1 MRPMEMQVLFQR
13 YGRADGARQRGIAG
27 LGLGLYATRGLVEAH
42 GGRIWL
48 ESPGRDLGTTAFLEL
63 PLMTDAVDEQADP

>member
-1 MRPMEMQVLFQR
+1 MQVLFQR
-13 YGRADGARQRGIAG
+13 YGRADGGRQRGVAG

-48 ESPGRDLGTTAFLEL
+48 ESPGRDQGTTAFIEL
-63 PLMTDAVDEQADP
+63 PLMTDPPESEIDL